1 MMMVSPKYRISQTAT
16 SAVCVMTCLMV
27 APNLKTLEIV
37 RVSLFLIFLRTL
49 PPIRFLL
56 TMVMVLSFCIIAICV
71 FQLLPVDTEE
81 EFSCS
86 MMEIAASSSGGTI
99 VPTPRTQAAEEVARM
114 NLGPPQTPRNPGA

>member
-27 APNLKTLEIV
+27 APNLKTMEIV

-86 MMEIAASSSGGTI
+86 MMEIAASSSGGKTRRRRRRSSGTRSLDVFDGI
-99 VPTPRTQAAEEVARM
+99 
-114 NLGPPQTPRNPGA
+114 RNND